1 MAKNHIHNFKY
12 TYQWI
17 NQCNVKLILSFM
29 EQKNIFKNF
38 TVSLW
43 NVDSLPS
50 LTAVNMQKVA
60 KI

>member
-1 MAKNHIHNFKY
+1 MAKNHILNFKY

-50 LTAVNMQKVA
+50 LTAVNMQKVP